1 MTQRD
6 EFRESVERDSERQ
19 KKGEQHRA
27 GFFGMLLYGG
37 TLGLLLVLPIVGGAY
52 LGRWLDS
59 LSETFVTR
67 WTVSCIVLGV
77 AAGVWNVYW
86 YLRGRL

>member
-6 EFRESVERDSERQ
+6 EFRKSVERDKERQ
-19 KKGEQHRA
+19 KKGEQQPA

-52 LGRWLDS
+52 LGHWLDS
-59 LSETFVTR
+59 LNETFGTR
-67 WTVSCIVLGV
+67 WTVSFIVLGV
-77 AAGVWNVYW
+77 AAGVWNVFW

>member
-1 MTQRD
+1 MPHYEQ
-6 EFRESVERDSERQ
+6 FKQSVERDSERQ
-19 KKGEQHRA
+19 KKGEEQRA
-27 GFFGMLLYGG
+27 GLFGMLLYGG
-37 TLGLLLVLPIVGGAY
+37 TLGLLLVIPIVGGAY

-59 LSETFVTR
+59 LNQSFGTR

-77 AAGVWNVYW
+77 VAGIWNVFW